1 MNNKVATATLL
12 LRLSLGALFL
22 AHGLMK
28 LFIFTPAGTV
38 GYFASL
44 GIPPIFAWLTM
55 AAEAGG
61 GVLLLLGVQVRWVA
75 LLQLPVILGALVVH
89 SSNGWVFSSP
99 NGGWE
104 FPALCRITSYNVCY
118 TKLLRDAYR
127 LSAYRPCKASPSKK
141 PADRGEAHWH
151 RAHHA

>member
-1 MNNKVATATLL
+1 MENRMTARSTDYAALL
-12 LRLSLGALFL
+12 LRVSLGVMFL

-28 LFIFTPAGTV
+28 ILVFTPAGTV

-44 GIPPIFAWLTM
+44 GIPEAFAWLTM

-61 GVLLLLGVQVRWVA
+61 GLLLIFGVQVRWVA

-89 SSNGWVFSSP
+89 SGNGWLFSSA

-104 FPALCRITSYNVCY
+104 FPAFWAVAQLVMA
-118 TKLLRDAYR
+118 LLGDGPYALWPS
-127 LSAYRPCKASPSKK
+127 LSWGRKN
-141 PADRGEAHWH
+141 R
-151 RAHHA
+151 